1 MMETAPDKSRFIV
14 EVSGRAF
21 GVLVKNGNRYRF
33 FASDRA
39 AKRLDRSSF
48 RSASE
53 ARVALAKVLEPA
65 RGAKSQGLPRRGRPS
80 STPSRSG

>member
-1 MMETAPDKSRFIV
+1 MEIAPDKSRFIV

-21 GVLVKNGNRYRF
+21 GVLVRTGNRYCF

-39 AKRLDRSSF
+39 AKRLDKSSF

-53 ARVALAKVLEPA
+53 ARVALAKVLDPA
-65 RGAKSQGLPRRGRPS
+65 RGAKGQGLPGAQGRS
-80 STPSRSG
+80 SSPSRSG